1 MREISVEEKLGS
13 VTSTACVYILAMVA
27 ATYSMLYQQSV
38 KQSSELCDLRVEGLW
53 G

>member
-1 MREISVEEKLGS
+1 MREISIEEKLGC

>member
-13 VTSTACVYILAMVA
+13 VTSTACATLAMVA